1 MVQDTLQEFND
12 AIHDLFP
19 KIVDTKYL
27 ATHAGGDLNASPTL
41 QEIAEG
47 LSDQLMPN
55 IVTHVD
61 HSKYHETEKFHEA
74 GYDSLLTATI
84 MLRLAAK
91 IGAERAKQETAANAS
106 DISDGSFKSAQSTIN
121 NVDDIVRDGRE
132 KVVKPVPLPPVEE
145 PADQSENEKKRKSK
159 KKKDKKAKETDTR
172 RFHTKNIFDSLRE
185 LRVNPEGDSS
195 AAEEDDDALDFNTV
209 EAGPS
214 GAWAEEPDAAAAA
227 ASSWQNQV
235 YVQDKT
241 GWVPIEQS
249 ERHAMEIIPSF
260 DSAFW
265 NEFGN
270 TLRVFGTEE
279 MVLKIA
285 DW

>member
-1 MVQDTLQEFND
+1 VVQDTLQEFND

-19 KIVDTKYL
+19 KIIDTKYL

-41 QEIAEG
+41 QDIAES
-47 LSDQLMPN
+47 LSNQPLPN

-91 IGAERAKQETAANAS
+91 IGAERSKQETAAYMS
-106 DISDGSFKSAQSTIN
+106 DISDGSFQSAESTIN
-121 NVDDIVRDGRE
+121 DVDDVVRDGRE
-132 KVVKPVPLPPVEE
+132 KVDKPVPLPPVQQPVE
-145 PADQSENEKKRKSK
+145 QSENKQKKRKGK
-159 KKKDKKAKETDTR
+159 KKKGKKAEETDAR

-195 AAEEDDDALDFNTV
+195 AAEEEDDAFDSDKA

-214 GAWAEEPDAAAAA
+214 RAWDEEPVAAVA
-227 ASSWQNQV
+227 ASSWQNEV
-235 YVQDKT
+235 FVQDKS

-249 ERHAMEIIPSF
+249 ERHAMEMIPRF

-279 MVLKIA
+279 TVLKIA
-285 DW
+285 NW